1 MDVTTSTLTSLPHPT
16 SPVPR
21 YNDQDHQLWFD
32 TMKQKKEAIDSLMK
46 RVAAKSD
53 EHFESSE
60 QADLELSTLQAM
72 LTDFDLT
79 DESLR

>member
-1 MDVTTSTLTSLPHPT
+1 
-16 SPVPR
+16 
-21 YNDQDHQLWFD
+21 
-32 TMKQKKEAIDSLMK
+32 MKQKKEAIDSLMK